1 LLDGEAFELAACQEK
16 LSHTDRSANKQD
28 GIVVCKRERE
38 REREREIRLL
48 ALKKIIIAWGT
59 AARETIRT
67 RRQGNAEIPKK
78 GSREAVD
85 KNSR

>member
-1 LLDGEAFELAACQEK
+1 LLDGEAFELAVCQEK
-16 LSHTDRSANKQD
+16 LRHTDRSANKQD
-28 GIVVCKRERE
+28 GIVVCKRERD
-38 REREREIRLL
+38 IRLL
-48 ALKKIIIAWGT
+48 ALKKKLKKIIAWGT
-59 AARETIRT
+59 AARETVRT